1 MEIEKVSPLRK
12 AIEGVFSRLGI
23 TNSIIAKEY
32 FESPDFTHSCCILE
46 YGKEKYVYF
55 TDMPEDGIIDIITW
69 KQKRYS
75 DGRIPIPLMLPSNP
89 ATNIFRGSIKEFEDF
104 LIRVLIYD
112 DNE

>member
-12 AIEGVFSRLGI
+12 AIDEVFSRLGI

-75 DGRIPIPLMLPSNP
+75 DGSRLGITNSIIAKEYFESRILPIP
-89 ATNIFRGSIKEFEDF
+89 
-104 LIRVLIYD
+104 VVY
-112 DNE
+112 